1 MDGHNVMT
9 CHSQVRLRR
18 RRNLLL
24 DSEGK
29 SRSLAALGMTISRL
43 PMTILRLGMTILLIV
58 GLFCVPLCAQDDSY
72 VNPSPPEGITVRQI
86 IQRFA
91 EQEAVYKQAREH
103 YTYREIVKL
112 QTIDDRGFVDG
123 EYDDTFDVT
132 FDDQGERA
140 VKQVSHPRDSLKRIR
155 VTPEDI
161 SDMRDRM
168 PFVLTADE
176 IPEYNI
182 HYVGQQDTGGSH
194 AYVFEISPKAMAEG
208 QRYFEGRI
216 WVDAQAFQI
225 VKSYGKAVPD
235 LINRAGEN
243 LFPKFT
249 TYRELVDGKYWFPSY
264 TRAND
269 TLYFSNS
276 PVHIIEDVDYTNYK
290 RFGSES
296 KIIYNGQELPQDEQP
311 RSPTTRRQSGPP
323 QSPEYGGQNP
333 NQPAQNPPVR
343 APAPQQQAGIP
354 RRSGPNPAANPP
366 QQPMQYVQ
374 QTLISLEREI
384 SDAITN
390 KQISTLERVLT
401 DDFKLISANGDSEDK
416 FGLLDDI
423 HQGRAG
429 SFGQPQNLQIQVNGD
444 HAVVTGVREESVP
457 TGPNR
462 VQTATVRFTDKFL
475 RRAGEWL
482 LVESRESAAR

>member
-1 MDGHNVMT
+1 MNCPSEAPGFGA
-9 CHSQVRLRR
+9 
-18 RRNLLL
+18 RNLLFA
-24 DSEGK
+24 SGK
-29 SRSLAALGMTISRL
+29 SRSLAALGMTIL
-43 PMTILRLGMTILLIV
+43 WLGTAILVLAGLLSQSGV
-58 GLFCVPLCAQDDSY
+58 AQDDSY
-72 VNPSPPEGITVRQI
+72 INPSPPEGITVRQI

-91 EQEAVYKQAREH
+91 EQEAVYKQEREH

-123 EYDDTFDVT
+123 EYDDSFDVT
-132 FDDQGERA
+132 FDDQGERV

-182 HYVGQQDTGGSH
+182 HYVGQQDTDGTH

-235 LINRAGEN
+235 LINRQGEN

-290 RFGSES
+290 RFGSQS
-296 KIIYNGQELPQDEQP
+296 KIIYNGQELPQDQNKDQQQP
-311 RSPTTRRQSGPP
+311 PTSQRQSGVPQPP
-323 QSPEYGGQNP
+323 GYGQQNP
-333 NQPAQNPPVR
+333 NQPAQNPRRGGP
-343 APAPQQQAGIP
+343 PAPQQQAQVPP
-354 RRSGPNPAANPP
+354 RGGANPAVNPP
-366 QQPMQYVQ
+366 QQPVQYVQ
-374 QTLISLEREI
+374 QALISLEREI

-390 KQISTLERVLT
+390 KEISTLERVLT
-401 DDFKLISANGDSEDK
+401 DDFKLISANGDAEDK
-416 FGLLDDI
+416 FSLLDDI

-429 SFGQPQNLQIQVNGD
+429 SFGQPQNLQVQVKGD
-444 HAVVTGVREESVP
+444 RAIVTGVREESVP
-457 TGPNR
+457 TGPHR
-462 VQTATVRFTDKFL
+462 VQTAHVRFTDTFV

-482 LVESRESAAR
+482 LMESRESAAR